1 MAGDS
6 QAAVQPQPTGLF
18 GHPRGLM
25 TLFFTEMW
33 ERFSY
38 YGMRAILI
46 LFMVTPLAAG
56 GLGFDARTAGSVYAL
71 YTSLV
76 YLAALPGGWLADN
89 LPGQRRSVFLGGV
102 IIMTGHILLA
112 MHGLPFFYGGLACV
126 VLGTG
131 LLKPNISAIV
141 GQLYQPGDVRR
152 DAGFSIFYMGI
163 NVGAFIA
170 PLVCGWLAQSATFRE
185 VLEGWGI
192 TPESSW
198 HWGFGA
204 AAVGMFL
211 GLVQYLVTGRNLGRA
226 GVDPPGAT
234 TPERRASARRML
246 GRGGI
251 LAAVAV
257 GAVLSLALFAPGLM
271 TPENIS
277 NGFGIV
283 LLVIVVVFF
292 TRLFTSAEWRDEE
305 RKRLRL
311 ILALFVGAAIFW
323 GLFEQAGSTLTLFAD
338 RSTDNT
344 LFGRAFPS
352 SWWQSVNA
360 VMIICLA
367 PVFAWFWI
375 LLGKRNPSS
384 PAKFSIGL
392 VFAGLGFL
400 VLIGGAMVAGDS
412 GKAGIGWL
420 FTVYLLHTI
429 GELWLS
435 PVGLSSMTKLAPAR
449 VVGLM
454 MGIWFLASSV
464 GNFVAGKASS
474 FYEDERR
481 AARKER
487 PCNPSTGAPFAEFS
501 PPVRCSGSG
510 SPRSRSRRTRR
521 LPASTRRARIRA
533 RSRSRTR

>member
-1 MAGDS
+1 MNVDS
-6 QAAVQPQPTGLF
+6 AVPAPSKGLF

-38 YGMRAILI
+38 YGMRAILT
-46 LFMVTPLAAG
+46 LFMVAPLAAG

-89 LPGQRRSVFLGGV
+89 LLGQRKSVFVGGV
-102 IIMTGHILLA
+102 VIMIGHILLA

-126 VLGTG
+126 VIGTG
-131 LLKPNISAIV
+131 LLKPNISALV

-185 VLEGWGI
+185 MLAGWGI

-198 HWGFGA
+198 HWGFAA

-226 GVDPPGAT
+226 GLEPPGAVSADD
-234 TPERRASARRML
+234 RARARRVLVRGSIGMGVAVL
-246 GRGGI
+246 GLGLLA
-251 LAAVAV
+251 LAA
-257 GAVLSLALFAPGLM
+257 PGVM

-277 NGFGIV
+277 NGFGV
-283 LLVIVVVFF
+283 LLLVLVIVFF
-292 TRLFTSAEWRDEE
+292 LRLFTSADWTDEE

-311 ILALFVGAAIFW
+311 ILALFVGAAVFW

-344 LFGRAFPS
+344 LFGYSFPS

-367 PVFAWFWI
+367 PLFAWLWVF
-375 LLGKRNPSS
+375 LGKRNPSS
-384 PAKFSIGL
+384 PAKFSVGL
-392 VFAGLGFL
+392 VFAGLGFV
-400 VLIGGAMVAGDS
+400 VLIGGAMVAGED
-412 GKAGIGWL
+412 GQAGVGWL

-435 PVGLSSMTKLAPAR
+435 PVGLSSMTKLAPGR

-454 MGIWFLASSV
+454 MGIWFLATSV
-464 GNFVAGKASS
+464 GNFVAGKAAS
-474 FYEDERR
+474 FYEDFALTTLLTVIALTGIGAGVGMALLVRPIRR
-481 AARKER
+481 MLRGREELM
-487 PCNPSTGAPFAEFS
+487 PAES
-501 PPVRCSGSG
+501 A
-510 SPRSRSRRTRR
+510 T
-521 LPASTRRARIRA
+521 
-533 RSRSRTR
+533 